1 MARVKVGVQH
11 KGKIYYYGGTPGI
24 TKIVKGAV
32 KSDVEGF
39 WPVTN
44 FTVGVFWGLGW
55 ECYGDFKFVEF
66 MQIKHL
72 GVISA
77 TRMSELHPK

>member
-1 MARVKVGVQH
+1 MARVKVGVH
-11 KGKIYYYGGTPGI
+11 NKEKMYYYGGTPGI

-44 FTVGVFWGLGW
+44 FTVGVFWGVRLGMLRR
-55 ECYGDFKFVEF
+55 F
-66 MQIKHL
+66 QIC
-72 GVISA
+72 
-77 TRMSELHPK
+77 

>member
-1 MARVKVGVQH
+1 MAQVKVGVQH

-44 FTVGVFWGLGW
+44 FAVFFGGLGW
-55 ECYGDFKFVEF
+55 ECSGDFKFVEF

>member
-55 ECYGDFKFVEF
+55 ELVEIN
-66 MQIKHL
+66 ML

-77 TRMSELHPK
+77 TQK

>member
-11 KGKIYYYGGTPGI
+11 KGKIYHYSGTPGI

-32 KSDVEGF
+32 KSDEGF

-44 FTVGVFWGLGW
+44 FTVGVFWGVRLGMLR
-55 ECYGDFKFVEF
+55 GF
-66 MQIKHL
+66 QIC
-72 GVISA
+72 
-77 TRMSELHPK
+77 